1 LGHSS
6 ESKTE
11 NTQNQ
16 RTERDQSTQA
26 SPSSKTSTEA
36 LIDWIDR
43 LIQPLGYEVVHLEL
57 QSHRQKTLRV
67 FIDFADSR
75 GTTDSGEEK
84 AIGIEDCVAV
94 TRALDEPLDQIPE
107 IEALLHGAY
116 ELEVSSPG
124 VDRPL
129 RQAKDFVRFA
139 KREARIHT
147 FRPLTA
153 EEIGNE
159 AYFSK
164 NPKQKNFFGTLLGV
178 SGDKVQLAVSP
189 GPSAEKGKSKRKPK
203 TNKEAETGASAEISI
218 PLPLI
223 SKANLEP
230 KFDFGTEEAD

>member
-1 LGHSS
+1 LG
-6 ESKTE
+6 
-11 NTQNQ
+11 NT
-16 RTERDQSTQA
+16 S
-26 SPSSKTSTEA
+26 SSKSENAQKLSVDT
-36 LIDWIDR
+36 LIEIIDR
-43 LIQPLGYEVVHLEL
+43 LIAPLGYEVVHLEL

-67 FIDFADSR
+67 FIDFADAE
-75 GTTDSGEEK
+75 GKT
-84 AIGIEDCVAV
+84 IGIEDCVAV

-107 IEALLHGAY
+107 VEAILHGSY

-129 RQAKDFVRFA
+129 RQAKDFKRFA
-139 KREARIHT
+139 DREVRIHT

-153 EEIGNE
+153 EEVGNSS
-159 AYFSK
+159 YFAK
-164 NPKQKNFFGTLLGV
+164 NPKQKNFFGTLLGI

-203 TNKEAETGASAEISI
+203 TNKEAETGTHAEISI

-230 KFDFGTEEAD
+230 KFDFGSDEDAE